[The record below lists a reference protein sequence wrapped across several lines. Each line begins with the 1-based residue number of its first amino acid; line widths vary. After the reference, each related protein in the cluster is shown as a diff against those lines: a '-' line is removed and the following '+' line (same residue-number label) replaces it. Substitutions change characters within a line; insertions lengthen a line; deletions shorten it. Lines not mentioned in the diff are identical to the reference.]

1 MATITT
7 EFGKLSSK
15 KTRTVYLRIRQNG
28 SERRINTLVKVREDE
43 ISHKTKKIKTISKAQ
58 KVEEM
63 KMELLKTITAI
74 KLDFIGRKDLNA
86 NYIANKYKSSD
97 TVLDFFVYAEKWIKE
112 SSIKGKKNYNSA
124 LNALESYLGN
134 RHLPFSDITVSLL
147 KNFETFL
154 ADKPRAQSLYLGAF
168 RHLYLEAMKEYN
180 TEDETVITKNP
191 FLRYNVP
198 KQDIKLGVRSL
209 TLKDIIKI
217 FNYIPLP
224 GSRAEQAKDCFIMS
238 FCLMGMN
245 SVDFYNAEVIQ
256 NDVIKYNRTKTKD
269 RRIDKAYIEVKIHPF
284 IKKLVKKYRGTDK
297 VFSFSK
303 RYADEMQFNRALN
316 IGLKEVGTAV
326 NIKKLEFYQARHTFA
341 TLSRNLMKFSKSDVD
356 EALNHIGGYAIAD
369 IYIKKDFT
377 IINENN
383 FKLIETVFNEFIE
396 KRSHKSKAIA
406 TNAQIVKNTK

>member
-1 MATITT
+1 
-7 EFGKLSSK
+7 
-15 KTRTVYLRIRQNG
+15 
-28 SERRINTLVKVREDE
+28 
-43 ISHKTKKIKTISKAQ
+43 
-58 KVEEM
+58 
-63 KMELLKTITAI
+63 
-74 KLDFIGRKDLNA
+74 
-86 NYIANKYKSSD
+86 
-97 TVLDFFVYAEKWIKE
+97 
-112 SSIKGKKNYNSA
+112 
-124 LNALESYLGN
+124 
-134 RHLPFSDITVSLL
+134 
-147 KNFETFL
+147 
-154 ADKPRAQSLYLGAF
+154 
-168 RHLYLEAMKEYN
+168 
-180 TEDETVITKNP
+180 
-191 FLRYNVP
+191 
-198 KQDIKLGVRSL
+198 
-209 TLKDIIKI
+209 
-217 FNYIPLP
+217 
-224 GSRAEQAKDCFIMS
+224 MS

-245 SVDFYNAEVIQ
+245 SADFYNAEVIQ